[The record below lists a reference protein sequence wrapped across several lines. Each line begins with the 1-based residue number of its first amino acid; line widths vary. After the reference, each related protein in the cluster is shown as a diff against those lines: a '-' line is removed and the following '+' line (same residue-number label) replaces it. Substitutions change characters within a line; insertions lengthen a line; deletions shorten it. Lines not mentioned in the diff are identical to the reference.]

1 MATLVNDDPDR
12 ELAERVLAGD
22 RAAFDTLVGRYH
34 GRLLRLARSFV
45 RDAAAAEEVV
55 QETWKAVFAQLGR
68 FEGRSRLRAW
78 IFTILTNQAKTRGV
92 RDRRFVPFS
101 ALDSGAGDEDGG
113 AGERLLESES
123 FKASG
128 SWAAPPK
135 RWSDETPEAIVIRR
149 QAMAALETAIDG
161 LPDNLRAVVTMRDV
175 AGLSSEDVCN
185 ALGISEINQRVLLHR
200 ARARLRKAVA
210 AHMEDRTR

>member
-1 MATLVNDDPDR
+1 MEPQPPIDPDR

-34 GRLLRLARSFV
+34 ARLLRVARSFV

-68 FEGRSRLRAW
+68 FEGRATLRAW

-101 ALDSGAGDEDGG
+101 ALESDAGDDEGGG
-113 AGERLLESES
+113 AERLLESES
-123 FKASG
+123 FEPGG
-128 SWAAPPK
+128 SWAAPPR
-135 RWSDETPEAIVIRR
+135 RWRDETPEAIVMRR
-149 QAMAALETAIDG
+149 EAMAALERAIDG
-161 LPDNLRAVVTMRDV
+161 LPDKLRAVVTMRDV
-175 AGLSSEDVCN
+175 AGLSSDDVCN

-200 ARARLRKAVA
+200 ARARLRQAVA
-210 AHMEDRTR
+210 AHMEDR

>member
-1 MATLVNDDPDR
+1 MEPLAAVDPDR
-12 ELAERVLAGD
+12 ALVERVLAGD
-22 RAAFDTLVGRYH
+22 RGAFDTLVGRYH
-34 GRLLRLARSFV
+34 GRLLRVARSFV

-68 FEGRSRLRAW
+68 FEGRATLRGW

-101 ALDSGAGDEDGG
+101 ALGAGESGDEEGGG
-113 AGERLLESES
+113 AERLLESES
-123 FKASG
+123 FKPSG
-128 SWAAPPK
+128 SWAAPP
-135 RWSDETPEAIVIRR
+135 RPWSDETPEAIVMRR
-149 QAMAALETAIDG
+149 EAMAALERAIDG
-161 LPDNLRAVVTMRDV
+161 LPEKLRAVVTMRDV

-200 ARARLRKAVA
+200 ARARLRKELAP
-210 AHMEDRTR
+210 HMEDR

>member
-1 MATLVNDDPDR
+1 MEPLATTDPDR
-12 ELAERVLAGD
+12 ALAERVLAGD

-34 GRLLRLARSFV
+34 GRLLRVARSFV

-68 FEGRSRLRAW
+68 FEGRATLRGW
-78 IFTILTNQAKTRGV
+78 IFAILTNQAKTRGV

-101 ALDSGAGDEDGG
+101 ALGSDPAEDEGG
-113 AGERLLESES
+113 AAERLIEGES
-123 FKASG
+123 FKPSG
-128 SWAAPPK
+128 AWAVPPR
-135 RWSDETPEAIVIRR
+135 RWSDETPEAILVRR
-149 QAMAALETAIDG
+149 EAMAALERAIDE

-200 ARARLRKAVA
+200 ARARLRKVLA
-210 AHMEDRTR
+210 AHMEDR

>member
-1 MATLVNDDPDR
+1 MEPAAVLDPDR
-12 ELAERVLAGD
+12 ELAERVVAGD

-34 GRLLRLARSFV
+34 GRMLRVARSFV

-68 FEGRSRLRAW
+68 FEGRARLRAW

-101 ALDSGAGDEDGG
+101 ALESDAGEDEGGG
-113 AGERLLESES
+113 AERLLESES
-123 FKASG
+123 FKPGGA
-128 SWAAPPK
+128 WAVPPR
-135 RWSDETPEAIVIRR
+135 RWCDETPEAIVMRR
-149 QAMAALETAIDG
+149 EAMAALARAIDG
-161 LPDNLRAVVTMRDV
+161 LPDNLRTVVTMRDV

-210 AHMEDRTR
+210 AHMEDR